1 MVKLFVE
8 GGGNSNALRTACREG
23 FTTFIT
29 KAGLAKRPRVVACG
43 SRTEAFDSFCT
54 AIAHGE
60 ESLLLVDSEAAVP
73 EACQQPADNPMAWM
87 PWTHLAQCRGDGWIR
102 PDAAADTDCHLMA
115 QCMETW
121 FLADRNTLAGF
132 FGHGFRTKDLPD
144 AANPIESVAKTGVYR
159 ALEQATRGC
168 KTKHAYG
175 KGEHSFKLLAA
186 IDPAKVT
193 AASPWAKRFVDSLKT
208 KMTP

>member
-1 MVKLFVE
+1 VKLFVE
-8 GGGNSNALRTACREG
+8 GGGDSNALRTACREG

-54 AIAHGE
+54 AITHGE

-73 EACQQPADNPMAWM
+73 DACQQPADNPMAWK
-87 PWTHLAQCRGDGWIR
+87 PWTHLRLRPGDGWT
-102 PDAAADTDCHLMA
+102 PPEAASDADCHLMA

-121 FLADRNTLAGF
+121 FLADRDTLARF

-144 AANPIESVAKTGVYR
+144 AANPIESVAKTEIYR
-159 ALEQATRGC
+159 ALERATRDC
-168 KTKHAYG
+168 KTKNAYG

-193 AASPWAKRFVDSLKT
+193 ATSPWAKRFVDSLKA